1 VVDFLDFTW
10 SQRETILELTIEHA
24 LLVLQVML
32 LATVVGVLVGVLVH
46 DRPLLRSLSLSTA
59 GVFLTLP
66 SFALFG
72 LFIPFLGLGFR
83 PTFAALFLY
92 SLLPI
97 LRNTVT
103 GMQEVDPA
111 VLESAKG
118 VGMGRARRTL
128 RIQLPIAWPVILTGI
143 RVSTLLIV
151 GIAAIGAVVNGPG
164 LGDYIFSGLSRL
176 GGVNADYRVYI
187 GTIFT
192 VLLALAFDLAFVG
205 IRRLTTSRGLQ

>member
-1 VVDFLDFTW
+1 VADFLDFTW

-24 LLVLQVML
+24 VLVIQVML
-32 LATVVGVLVGVLVH
+32 LATIVGVGIGLLAHG
-46 DRPLLRSLSLSTA
+46 RPLPRSAAISVT
-59 GVFLTLP
+59 GVFLTIP

-83 PTFAALFLY
+83 PAFAALLMY

-97 LRNTVT
+97 VRNTVT
-103 GMQEVDPA
+103 GLEEVDSA

-118 VGMGRARRTL
+118 VGMNRMRRTV
-128 RIQLPIAWPVILTGI
+128 RIQLPIAWPVILTGV
-143 RVSTLLIV
+143 RVSTLLVV
-151 GIAAIGAVVNGPG
+151 GIAAIAAVVNGPG

-187 GTIFT
+187 GTLFT

-205 IRRLTTSRGLQ
+205 IRRVTTSRGLQ